1 MTWSQ
6 CHQAPLGVCQARC
19 CYRIADCFLYAV
31 SGSATCCVMAAHVQ
45 QITLLFHHGP
55 FQPASWAPLG
65 GLYSCPAPQC
75 VQPGSQETP
84 GPAVTN
90 YDCHQNTSFLAC
102 IFSKQADRQQSKTLI
117 ACLPWYACSASTDI
131 AHKKDTYRFMQVINV
146 DWQRT
151 PQHCDYAGRSSD
163 LIMLSQAVPQQYWL
177 LPLGAFGTNTSR
189 CMPT

>member
-45 QITLLFHHGP
+45 QITLLVHPGP

-117 ACLPWYACSASTDI
+117 ACLCMQRQYRHCSQERHAQV
-131 AHKKDTYRFMQVINV
+131 HEVINV

-151 PQHCDYAGRSSD
+151 SQHCDYAGRSSG